1 MVYNASAAAYLPP
14 TSGTRY
20 IMDINKV
27 VVRVPATTANLG
39 SGFDCLGMALEVHNT
54 VTAQV
59 VPSGLDVRISGEG
72 EEALRWGEENRVLRA
87 MRLVYQQANRRLP
100 GLRLDL
106 ENTIPLGRGLGSSAA
121 ASVGGLVAA
130 NALCDHALTTDQL
143 LALAVRLEGHP
154 DNVAPALLGGLVV
167 AITEGDHFVCAPVP
181 VPTGLVAA
189 AFVPDFAMPTDEA
202 RRVLPGRIDRADAV
216 FNLGRAALLVAA
228 FATDRPDLLDQA
240 TGDRLHQP
248 YRQAIFPAM
257 PRLFDAARAAGS
269 RGVFLSG
276 SGSTILALA
285 VGEESAAAVAEAM
298 ATAAQAEGIGG
309 KTLVA
314 RVSAQGAQVE
324 VTQSERRERSS
335 RHYHGQ
341 EHW

>member
-1 MVYNASAAAYLPP
+1 
-14 TSGTRY
+14 
-20 IMDINKV
+20 MDV
-27 VVRVPATTANLG
+27 RRVTVRVPATTANLG
-39 SGFDCLGMALEVHNT
+39 SGFDCLGMALEVYNT

-59 VPSGLDVRISGEG
+59 VPSGLDVRVTGEG

-87 MRLVYQQANRRLP
+87 MRLVYQQSGRRLP

-130 NALCDHALTTDQL
+130 NALCGEALTTDQL

-167 AITEGDHFVCAPVP
+167 AVAEGERLVCAPVP
-181 VPTGLVAA
+181 VPTGLMAA
-189 AFVPDFAMPTDEA
+189 AFVPDFPMPTEEA
-202 RRVLPGRIDRADAV
+202 RRVLPGQLDRADAV
-216 FNLGRAALLVAA
+216 YNLSRAALLVAA
-228 FATDRPDLLDQA
+228 FATNRPDLLDLA

-248 YRQAIFPAM
+248 YRQALFPAM
-257 PRLFDAARAAGS
+257 PALFQAARSAGCQ
-269 RGVFLSG
+269 GVFLSG

-285 VGEESAAAVAEAM
+285 NGPERAEAAARAM
-298 ATAAQAEGIGG
+298 AEEAARLSISGR
-309 KTLVA
+309 TLVA
-314 RVSAQGAQVE
+314 RVATAGVAVE
-324 VTQSERRERSS
+324 TTRSERRDQNARG
-335 RHYHGQ
+335 YHGQ

>member
-1 MVYNASAAAYLPP
+1 
-14 TSGTRY
+14 
-20 IMDINKV
+20 MDIKKV

-87 MRLVYQQANRRLP
+87 LRLVYQQLGRRLP

-106 ENTIPLGRGLGSSAA
+106 QNTIPLGRGLGSSAA

-130 NALCDHALTTDQL
+130 NALCDNALTTDQI
-143 LALAVRLEGHP
+143 LAMAVRLEGHP

-167 AITEGDHFVCAPVP
+167 AIADGDRLVCAPVP
-181 VPTGLVAA
+181 VPPDLMAA
-189 AFVPDFAMPTDEA
+189 AFIPDFPMPTEEA
-202 RRVLPGRIDRADAV
+202 RRVLPHQIDRADAV
-216 FNLGRAALLVAA
+216 YNVGRAALLVAA
-228 FATDRPDLLDQA
+228 FATGRADLLDVA

-248 YRQAIFPAM
+248 YRQALFPAM
-257 PRLFDAARAAGS
+257 PRLFDAARAAGAQ
-269 RGVFLSG
+269 GVFLSG
-276 SGSTILALA
+276 SGSTILGLA
-285 VGEESAAAVAEAM
+285 VGHERADAVAQAMSAAA
-298 ATAAQAEGIGG
+298 QDEGLAGR
-309 KTLVA
+309 TLVA
-314 RVSAQGAQVE
+314 RVSAQGAQAA
-324 VTQSERRERSS
+324 VTQAERRERST
-335 RHYHGQ
+335 RHYLGQ